1 MTVGTGELGKR
12 FLGED
17 LWDRTNDA
25 GQPVYVEQIGQDI
38 LDKTAWT
45 AETVQPGQSGLNR
58 TKMDK
63 GTDSHIIMTKTR
75 NE

>member
-1 MTVGTGELGKR
+1 MGDSGDRRTGEKDSGR
-12 FLGED
+12 RPMGQD
-17 LWDRTNDA
+17 YRCRTA
-25 GQPVYVEQIGQDI
+25 STGQIGQDI

-63 GTDSHIIMTKTR
+63 GTDGHIIMTKTR